1 MMNKYIV
8 ACCVAITTLL
18 TSPASYA
25 ERPAWTGF
33 YSNESYSNKAYKHR
47 AYRHQAFKHR
57 TYKYPSYKLQT
68 YSAKR
73 FDNHFSRKQYG
84 YYGTYKSLPRGLK
97 KKLKRGGKLP
107 PGWQR
112 KLRRGDVLHYS
123 YRNLREPIPYRLRQ
137 RLPDYDRA
145 RYELIKIRNQIV
157 RVSKGDG
164 TILDIIILSDLLT
177 R

>member
-1 MMNKYIV
+1 MINKYIV

-18 TSPASYA
+18 TSPVSYA

-47 AYRHQAFKHR
+47 AHKHR
-57 TYKYPSYKLQT
+57 AYKYPTYKLQT
-68 YSAKR
+68 YKAKR
-73 FDNHFSRKQYG
+73 FAKYFSHKKDG

-112 KLRRGDVLHYS
+112 KLRRGDILHYS

-137 RLPDYDRA
+137 RLPDYDRP
-145 RYELIKIRNQIV
+145 RYELIKIRHQIV
-157 RVSKGDG
+157 RVSRGGG